1 MTATSAPTQSS
12 ALTLA
17 SRQQTPESLWR
28 RAIRRFRR
36 HRLALVALIFLLLLF
51 VSALAP
57 QWITSFDPLAIVME
71 ERLAQ
76 PSAQHWLGTDD
87 FGRDILARIV
97 HGARI
102 SLEVGVIAVGIAATI
117 GILCGLLAG
126 FFGGLVDSII
136 MRIMDVI
143 FAFPAILLAIA
154 IVALLG
160 PSTRNVM
167 IAIGIIYIPI
177 FARIVRG
184 STLELRVQDYIEA
197 ANASGAKPGRI
208 LWRHIFPGTFGP
220 LSVQISLALA
230 DAILAEAALSF
241 LGLGTQPPAPT
252 WGSMLSFGR
261 EFIREAWWFA
271 FFPGLAIFITV
282 LSLNLVGD
290 GWRDALDPRL

>member
-1 MTATSAPTQSS
+1 MTTTQATAN
-12 ALTLA
+12 ATLLPRA
-17 SRQQTPESLWR
+17 ARQQTPESLWR

-36 HRLALVALIFLLLLF
+36 HRLAVAAMIFLLFLF
-51 VSALAP
+51 CSALFP
-57 QWITSFDPLAIVME
+57 QLITSFDPLGIVME
-71 ERLAQ
+71 ERLSQ

-87 FGRDILARIV
+87 FGRDIFARIV
-97 HGARI
+97 YGARV
-102 SLEVGVIAVGIAATI
+102 SLEVGLIAVGIAATT
-117 GILCGLLAG
+117 GILFGLLAG
-126 FFGGLVDSII
+126 FFGGWVDSVV

-160 PSTRNVM
+160 PSTQNVM

-197 ANASGAKPGRI
+197 AHASGAKSGRI
-208 LWRHIFPGTFGP
+208 LWRHIFPGLLGP
-220 LSVQISLALA
+220 LTVQISLALA

-241 LGLGTQPPAPT
+241 LGLGTQPPTPT

-261 EFIREAWWFA
+261 EFIREAWWFS
-271 FFPGLAIFITV
+271 FFPGLVIFITV

>member
-1 MTATSAPTQSS
+1 MTTTQATAN
-12 ALTLA
+12 ATLLPRA
-17 SRQQTPESLWR
+17 ARQQTPESLWR

-36 HRLALVALIFLLLLF
+36 HRLAMAAMIFLVLLF
-51 VSALAP
+51 FSALFP
-57 QWITSFDPLAIVME
+57 QLITSSDPLEIIMA
-71 ERLAQ
+71 ERLSS

-87 FGRDILARIV
+87 FGRDIFARIV
-97 HGARI
+97 YGARV
-102 SLEVGVIAVGIAATI
+102 SLEVGLIAVGIAATT
-117 GILCGLLAG
+117 GILFGLLAG
-126 FFGGLVDSII
+126 FFGGWVDSII
-136 MRIMDVI
+136 MRVMDVI

-160 PSTRNVM
+160 PSTQNVM

-197 ANASGAKPGRI
+197 AHASGAKAGRI
-208 LWRHIFPGTFGP
+208 LWRHIFPGLLGP
-220 LSVQISLALA
+220 LTVQISLALA

-241 LGLGTQPPAPT
+241 LGLGTQPPTPT

-261 EFIREAWWFA
+261 EFIREAWWFS
-271 FFPGLAIFITV
+271 FFPGLVIFITV

>member
-1 MTATSAPTQSS
+1 MTTTQATAN
-12 ALTLA
+12 ATLLPRA
-17 SRQQTPESLWR
+17 TRQQRPESLWR

-36 HRLALVALIFLLLLF
+36 HRLAMAAMIFLVFLF
-51 VSALAP
+51 FSALFP
-57 QWITSFDPLAIVME
+57 QLITSFDPLGIVME
-71 ERLAQ
+71 ERLLP

-87 FGRDILARIV
+87 FGRDIFARIV
-97 HGARI
+97 YGARV
-102 SLEVGVIAVGIAATI
+102 SLEVGLIAVGIAATT
-117 GILCGLLAG
+117 GIFAGLLAG
-126 FFGGLVDSII
+126 FFGGMVDSII
-136 MRIMDVI
+136 MRVMDVI

-160 PSTRNVM
+160 PSTQNVM

-197 ANASGAKPGRI
+197 AHASGAKSGRI
-208 LWRHIFPGTFGP
+208 LWRHIFPGLLGP
-220 LSVQISLALA
+220 LTVQISLALA

-241 LGLGTQPPAPT
+241 LGLGTQPPTPT

-261 EFIREAWWFA
+261 EFIREAWWFS
-271 FFPGLAIFITV
+271 FFPGLVIFITV

>member
-1 MTATSAPTQSS
+1 MTTTQATAN
-12 ALTLA
+12 ATLLPRA
-17 SRQQTPESLWR
+17 ARQQTPESLWR

-36 HRLALVALIFLLLLF
+36 HRLALAAMIFLVFLF
-51 VSALAP
+51 FSALFP
-57 QWITSFDPLAIVME
+57 QLITSFDPLGIVME
-71 ERLAQ
+71 ERLLQ

-87 FGRDILARIV
+87 FGRDIFARIV
-97 HGARI
+97 YGARV
-102 SLEVGVIAVGIAATI
+102 SLEVGLIAVGIAATT
-117 GILCGLLAG
+117 GILFGLLAG
-126 FFGGLVDSII
+126 FFGGWVDSII
-136 MRIMDVI
+136 MRVMDVI

-160 PSTRNVM
+160 PSTQNVM

-197 ANASGAKPGRI
+197 AHASGAKSGRI
-208 LWRHIFPGTFGP
+208 LWRHIFPGLLGP
-220 LSVQISLALA
+220 LTVQISLALA

-241 LGLGTQPPAPT
+241 LGLGTQPPTPT

-261 EFIREAWWFA
+261 EFIREAWWFS
-271 FFPGLAIFITV
+271 FFPGLVIFITV

>member
-1 MTATSAPTQSS
+1 
-12 ALTLA
+12 
-17 SRQQTPESLWR
+17 
-28 RAIRRFRR
+28 
-36 HRLALVALIFLLLLF
+36 
-51 VSALAP
+51 
-57 QWITSFDPLAIVME
+57 
-71 ERLAQ
+71 
-76 PSAQHWLGTDD
+76 
-87 FGRDILARIV
+87 
-97 HGARI
+97 
-102 SLEVGVIAVGIAATI
+102 
-117 GILCGLLAG
+117 
-126 FFGGLVDSII
+126 

-160 PSTRNVM
+160 PSTQNVM

-197 ANASGAKPGRI
+197 AHASGAKSGRI
-208 LWRHIFPGTFGP
+208 LWRHIFPGLMGP
-220 LSVQISLALA
+220 LTVQISLALA

-241 LGLGTQPPAPT
+241 LGLGTQPPTPT

-261 EFIREAWWFA
+261 EFIREAWWFS

>member
-1 MTATSAPTQSS
+1 MTTTQVTANATLLPQA
-12 ALTLA
+12 A
-17 SRQQTPESLWR
+17 RQQTPESLWR
-28 RAIRRFRR
+28 RAVRRFLR
-36 HRLALVALIFLLLLF
+36 HRLAVAAMIFLLFLF
-51 VSALAP
+51 CSALFP
-57 QWITSFDPLAIVME
+57 QLITSFDPLNIVME
-71 ERLAQ
+71 ERLLP
-76 PSAQHWLGTDD
+76 PSAQHWFGTDD
-87 FGRDILARIV
+87 FGRDIFARIV
-97 HGARI
+97 YGARV
-102 SLEVGVIAVGIAATI
+102 SLEVGLIAVGIAATT
-117 GILCGLLAG
+117 GILFGLLAG

-160 PSTRNVM
+160 PSTQNVM

-197 ANASGAKPGRI
+197 AHASGAKSGRI
-208 LWRHIFPGTFGP
+208 LWRHIFPGLMGP
-220 LSVQISLALA
+220 LTVQISLALA

-241 LGLGTQPPAPT
+241 LGLGTQPPTPT

-261 EFIREAWWFA
+261 EFIREAWWFS

>member
-1 MTATSAPTQSS
+1 MTTTQATAN
-12 ALTLA
+12 ATLLPRA
-17 SRQQTPESLWR
+17 ARQQTPESLWR
-28 RAIRRFRR
+28 RAVRRFLR
-36 HRLALVALIFLLLLF
+36 HRLAVAAMIFLLFLF
-51 VSALAP
+51 CSALFP
-57 QWITSFDPLAIVME
+57 QLITSFDPLNIVME
-71 ERLAQ
+71 ERL
-76 PSAQHWLGTDD
+76 L
-87 FGRDILARIV
+87 
-97 HGARI
+97 
-102 SLEVGVIAVGIAATI
+102 GIAATT
-117 GILCGLLAG
+117 GILFGLLAG

-160 PSTRNVM
+160 PSTQNVM

-197 ANASGAKPGRI
+197 AHASGAKSGRI
-208 LWRHIFPGTFGP
+208 LWRHIFPGLMGP
-220 LSVQISLALA
+220 LTVQISLALA

-241 LGLGTQPPAPT
+241 LGLGTQPPTPT

-261 EFIREAWWFA
+261 EFIREAWWFS

>member
-1 MTATSAPTQSS
+1 MTTTQATANATILPRT
-12 ALTLA
+12 T
-17 SRQQTPESLWR
+17 RQQTAESLWR

-36 HRLALVALIFLLLLF
+36 HRLAVAAMIFLAFLF
-51 VSALAP
+51 FSALFP
-57 QWITSFDPLAIVME
+57 QLITRFDPLAIVME
-71 ERLAQ
+71 ERLLE

-87 FGRDILARIV
+87 FGRDIFARIV

-102 SLEVGVIAVGIAATI
+102 SLEVGVIAVGIAATT
-117 GILCGLLAG
+117 GILFGLLAG

-160 PSTRNVM
+160 PSTQNVM

-197 ANASGAKPGRI
+197 AHAGGAKAGRI
-208 LWRHIFPGTFGP
+208 LWRHIFPGLMGP
-220 LSVQISLALA
+220 LTVQISLALA

-241 LGLGTQPPAPT
+241 LGLGTQPPTPT

-261 EFIREAWWFA
+261 EFIREAWWFS
-271 FFPGLAIFITV
+271 FFPGLVIFITV

>member
-1 MTATSAPTQSS
+1 MTATNVTARATSLPFAT
-12 ALTLA
+12 
-17 SRQQTPESLWR
+17 RQPPPESLWR
-28 RAIRRFRR
+28 RSGRRFRR
-36 HRLALVALIFLLLLF
+36 HRLALAALVFLLLLF
-51 VSALAP
+51 FSALFP
-57 QWITSFDPLAIVME
+57 QWITRFDPLAIVME
-71 ERLAQ
+71 QRLLP
-76 PSAQHWLGTDD
+76 PSARHWLGTDD
-87 FGRDILARIV
+87 FGRDIFTRII

-102 SLEVGVIAVGIAATI
+102 SLEVGVIAVGIAATT
-117 GILCGLLAG
+117 GILLGLLAG
-126 FFGGLVDSII
+126 FFGSLVDSII
-136 MRIMDVI
+136 MRLMDVI

-184 STLELRVQDYIEA
+184 SALELRVQDYIEA
-197 ANASGAKPGRI
+197 AQASGARPGRI
-208 LWRHIFPGTFGP
+208 LWRHIFPGTWGP
-220 LSVQISLALA
+220 LTVQISLALA

-241 LGLGTQPPAPT
+241 LGLGTQPPTPT

>member
-1 MTATSAPTQSS
+1 MTTTQVTVG
-12 ALTLA
+12 ARTLPSVRRRQA
-17 SRQQTPESLWR
+17 SESLWW

-36 HRLALVALIFLLLLF
+36 HRLAVAAMIFLLLLF
-51 VSALAP
+51 FSALFP
-57 QWITSFDPLAIVME
+57 HLITSFDPLGIVME
-71 ERLAQ
+71 ERLSS
-76 PSAQHWLGTDD
+76 PSAQHWLGSDD
-87 FGRDILARIV
+87 FGRDIFARIV

-102 SLEVGVIAVGIAATI
+102 SLEIGAIAVGIAATT
-117 GILCGLLAG
+117 GIFFGLFAG
-126 FFGGLVDSII
+126 FFGGMVDSII
-136 MRIMDVI
+136 MRVMDVI

-197 ANASGAKPGRI
+197 AHASGAKVGRI
-208 LWRHIFPGTFGP
+208 LWRHIFPGLMGP
-220 LSVQISLALA
+220 LTVQISLALA

-241 LGLGTQPPAPT
+241 LGLGTQPPTPT

-261 EFIREAWWFA
+261 EFIREAWWFS
-271 FFPGLAIFITV
+271 FFPGLVIFITV